1 MTGEST
7 VDPQSTVRSRLSG
20 SASSRTVDGRLS
32 TVDSWA
38 IVAVCVIFAGCAQR
52 AAAPGG
58 AIEAYAAAIE
68 RKDYA
73 GAYGLMSSSYR
84 QQVSLPDFRRTM
96 ERDATELAADARSL
110 RDSADRWTGRVT
122 VAMPGD
128 ERVSLSREGGGWRL
142 EAPPIDPYGQAS
154 PRAALRSF
162 VRAVESRR
170 YDVLV
175 RLAPARFRSTLT
187 ADKLRAFWEG
197 PAGAPERAFLRELR
211 LNLYARIAEEGEEAF
226 MTYGTGRQVR
236 FVREEGLWR
245 IESPE

>member
-1 MTGEST
+1 MA
-7 VDPQSTVRSRLSG
+7 L
-20 SASSRTVDGRLS
+20 A
-32 TVDSWA
+32 
-38 IVAVCVIFAGCAQR
+38 CAQR

-84 QQVSLPDFRRTM
+84 QQVSLADFRRTM
-96 ERDATELAADARSL
+96 ERDAGELAADARSL
-110 RDSADRWTGRVT
+110 RETADRWSGRAT
-122 VAMPGD
+122 VVVPGD
-128 ERVSLSREGGGWRL
+128 ERVSLTREGGSWRL
-142 EAPPIDPYGQAS
+142 DGPPLDPYGQAT

-162 VRAVESRR
+162 VRAVENRR

-175 RLAPARFRSTLT
+175 RLAPARFRATIT
-187 ADKLRAFWEG
+187 PDKLRAFWEG
-197 PAGAPERAFLRELR
+197 AAGASDRAFLRELR

>member
-1 MTGEST
+1 MRG
-7 VDPQSTVRSRLSG
+7 L
-20 SASSRTVDGRLS
+20 L
-32 TVDSWA
+32 A
-38 IVAVCVIFAGCAQR
+38 IGLVVAGCAQR

-68 RKDYA
+68 RKDYGA
-73 GAYGLMSSSYR
+73 AYGLMSASYR
-84 QQVSLPDFRRTM
+84 QQVSLADFRRTL
-96 ERDATELAADARSL
+96 ERDAAELSADARAL
-110 RDSADRWTGRVT
+110 RESADRWSGHAT
-122 VAMPGD
+122 VALPGD
-128 ERVSLSREGGGWRL
+128 ERVSLSREGGSWRL
-142 EAPPIDPYGQAS
+142 DGPPLEPYGQAS

-162 VRAVESRR
+162 VRAVENKR

-175 RLAPARFRSTLT
+175 RLAPARFRTGIT

-197 PAGAPERAFLRELR
+197 PTSAQNRTFLRELR

-226 MTYGTGRQVR
+226 MTYGSGRQVR